1 LGDTREVE
9 AAYPRIRVLIAD
21 DHKLFAQALMTS
33 LCAEERVDVIGV
45 ARDGGEAVELASEY
59 EPDVVLMDV
68 NMPVMDGLEATRQI
82 RERLG
87 GRSRV
92 MLLTGSDVVLDAAD
106 LSLVGAT
113 VFLTKQQ
120 SLDDLL
126 TAFYDV
132 ASLTAVIAADE
143 PE

>member
-1 LGDTREVE
+1 VIVE
-9 AAYPRIRVLIAD
+9 AYPRIRVLIAD
-21 DHKLFAQALMTS
+21 DHQLFAQALMTS
-33 LCAEERVDVIGV
+33 LCAEERVEVIGL
-45 ARDGGEAVELASEY
+45 ARDGGEAVALASQY

-87 GRSRV
+87 ERSRV
-92 MLLTGSDVVLDAAD
+92 MLLTGGDGVLDAAD
-106 LSLVGAT
+106 ATSVGAMA
-113 VFLTKQQ
+113 FLTKQQ
-120 SLDDLL
+120 SLEDLL

-132 ASLTAVIAADE
+132 ASLTAAIADYK

>member
-1 LGDTREVE
+1 
-9 AAYPRIRVLIAD
+9 
-21 DHKLFAQALMTS
+21 
-33 LCAEERVDVIGV
+33 
-45 ARDGGEAVELASEY
+45 
-59 EPDVVLMDV
+59 V

-106 LSLVGAT
+106 LSSVGAT

-132 ASLTAVIAADE
+132 ASLTAVIAAHE

>member
-1 LGDTREVE
+1 ME
-9 AAYPRIRVLIAD
+9 AAHPRIRVLIAD
-21 DHKLFAQALMTS
+21 DHQLFAQALMTS
-33 LCAEERVDVIGV
+33 LCAEERVEVIGL
-45 ARDGGEAVELASEY
+45 ARDGGEAVALASEY

-87 GRSRV
+87 ERSRV
-92 MLLTGSDVVLDAAD
+92 MLLTGGDGVLDAAD
-106 LSLVGAT
+106 ATSVGAMA
-113 VFLTKQQ
+113 FLTKQQ
-120 SLDDLL
+120 SLEDLL

-132 ASLTAVIAADE
+132 ASLTAAIADYK